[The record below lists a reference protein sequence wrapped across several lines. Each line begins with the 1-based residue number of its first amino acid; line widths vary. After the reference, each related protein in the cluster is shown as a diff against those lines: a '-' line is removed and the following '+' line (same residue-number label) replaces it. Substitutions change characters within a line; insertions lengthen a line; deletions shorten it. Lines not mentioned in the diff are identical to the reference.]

1 MVNCSSPSSILL
13 NRLRKHKTIVF
24 QSTLSSPIENN
35 LNQNSKFH
43 LTCSFYSNF
52 DTIDIFWLHNGTLIE
67 SFISKVFISNIF
79 SHRFYIYFFLKLEYF
94 QRRR

>member
-52 DTIDIFWLHNGTLIE
+52 DTIDIFWLFKID
-67 SFISKVFISNIF
+67 FIYIF
-79 SHRFYIYFFLKLEYF
+79 FKLEYF